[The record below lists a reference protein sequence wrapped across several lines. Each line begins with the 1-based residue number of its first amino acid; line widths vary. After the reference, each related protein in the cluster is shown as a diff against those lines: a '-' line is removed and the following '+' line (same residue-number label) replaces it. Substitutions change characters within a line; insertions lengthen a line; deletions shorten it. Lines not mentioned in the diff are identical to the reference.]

1 MRIFALAIA
10 TASMVGAPVVLQA
23 QTTKACMQAEMDAQK
38 DVNGTLWIAAGFFF
52 GLLGIGAAYIIEP
65 DPPMSRLVG
74 KSPEYVAAYTDCYKR
89 AGRSIQ
95 VNKALIGCVANAVV
109 ITACYGAY
117 CCVVAGAA
125 GAAGATY

>member
-1 MRIFALAIA
+1 MRVFALAIA

-23 QTTKACMQAEMDAQK
+23 QATEACMQAEADVRR
-38 DVNGTLWIAAGFFF
+38 DVNGTLWIVAGFFF

-74 KSPEYVAAYTDCYKR
+74 KDPGYVAAYTDCYKR

-95 VNKALIGCVANAVV
+95 VNKALIGCVASAVLS
-109 ITACYGAY
+109 TACYGAY
-117 CCVVAGAA
+117 CCMVAGAA